1 MSFEI
6 RRADLSAL
14 ALGSGILGTGG
25 GGNSYYGQLVAGQIM
40 TDNSA
45 VRVIDVTEM
54 DPDSFAISSAAIGA
68 PLVCLE
74 KPPSLRALQLGL
86 DSVAGVLKGRVGA
99 FVTAEIG
106 GLQCMFPLMLAA
118 QTGIP
123 LLDGDGIG
131 RAFPEIQMCTFMIYG
146 TTPGLPLALSGD
158 SGLLLDARTHAN
170 ESPSH
175 DSPDEPSG
183 IDVERRLRK
192 ICSDN
197 GGLIY
202 MTTTFDHE
210 SLVRTL
216 IRGTIGLA
224 LALGRAVKTARAA
237 RKDPIVAIV
246 EAGHGRRFISGK
258 IIDVERRF
266 RAGHDWGKV
275 LLEGV
280 DADKGRIAEIA
291 FKNEYLILSIGDEVA
306 LTVPD
311 LITLVETETGNPV
324 TTEILRPGL
333 RVTVVGLPCSPLMK
347 TAKALKAVGPKA
359 FGYDLPY
366 IGLNI
371 PARETNDV

>member
-40 TDNSA
+40 TDGSA

-86 DSVAGVLKGRVGA
+86 DSVAAVLKGRVGA

-123 LLDGDGIG
+123 LLNGDGIG

-158 SGLLLDARTHAN
+158 SGLLLDARAQAN

-183 IDVERRLRK
+183 IGVERRLRK

-202 MTTTFDHE
+202 MTTTFDHDSIM
-210 SLVRTL
+210 SLSC
-216 IRGTIGLA
+216 
-224 LALGRAVKTARAA
+224 AR
-237 RKDPIVAIV
+237 
-246 EAGHGRRFISGK
+246 
-258 IIDVERRF
+258 
-266 RAGHDWGKV
+266 
-275 LLEGV
+275 
-280 DADKGRIAEIA
+280 
-291 FKNEYLILSIGDEVA
+291 
-306 LTVPD
+306 
-311 LITLVETETGNPV
+311 
-324 TTEILRPGL
+324 
-333 RVTVVGLPCSPLMK
+333 
-347 TAKALKAVGPKA
+347 
-359 FGYDLPY
+359 
-366 IGLNI
+366 
-371 PARETNDV
+371 